1 MLQRKDVE
9 SLTHEQLV
17 ELFLYV
23 KELAL
28 GSIIPK
34 AIDISIDDS
43 VVQDIKRRVEQE
55 TRERS
60 KNRQE

>member
-23 KELAL
+23 QELAL

-60 KNRQE
+60 KNRQV